1 MRYYLEHKSG
11 IDSFV
16 HENDKVTQQRMV
28 KDRKDIRAILRT
40 PIERYYELGMISA
53 RAFNICKAAD
63 IGTVGDLIQWHYE
76 DGLRK
81 LRNCGPYTIKEF
93 ESVIGLVNYKH
104 AVQLLEKL
112 DRYEDLPVSIKS
124 IIVAHYKRT
133 LLDFSLDCI
142 RSFYDTFGD
151 CKAFYSFFFCGLNEL
166 DVRFNNLG
174 GLELKHYCYQ
184 LLSEIHS
191 SLRKAE
197 LDDTYTY
204 ELVVMARAVLWFCD
218 DGFAAELEAKD
229 PDLRVRRKALLE
241 DFSERAD
248 QLINAAASVR
258 RYLIPSYSRAVAMMQ
273 LSEGEVRNKLLEIRA
288 WGPTYRTIF
297 LFLAELK
304 ETLYWYESIG
314 GDELGN
320 TVVANKYLYLTEEQV
335 GFVADFYRQYGYYPM
350 FFLLRER
357 LATTKERVERIF
369 AMATGLCDG
378 CPKNLAE
385 IGKEMECSR
394 ERVRQLMVLAPKD
407 LFKDW
412 GWMHYQF
419 GNTLVVSEV
428 DDLYLNVVDREKVNV
443 PFESFALVCTE
454 GFPMKTVKVNDLRF
468 LVNNRL
474 NVSVINKV
482 CGEVGRQSRRIRAEI
497 GFVRLDD
504 LLSDVPDDKKGVYME
519 ALPVIIAKAFGLPVD
534 ETGNVVLPPNGVDVV
549 YELTEILRGKGRPM
563 SLKELYAEL
572 IKRCPEV
579 EHKGFEHVRGKVLR
593 SEAIVP
599 IGKSSRYTLAEWDNV
614 YRGSIRDLVVDILK
628 KSKAPM
634 HINEIMEKVLPAFPY
649 TNKGS
654 VTSSLGSDKER
665 FVLCGNGY
673 YGLRGRKYS
682 WQWRR
687 ENGGCCEI
695 F

>member
-1 MRYYLEHKSG
+1 MELSG
-11 IDSFV
+11 FE
-16 HENDKVTQQRMV
+16 HENDKGTRKRMI

-40 PIERYYELGMISA
+40 PIERYFELGMISA

-93 ESVIGLVNYKH
+93 EGVIRLVNYKH
-104 AVQLLEKL
+104 AIQLLEKL
-112 DRYEDLPVSIKS
+112 DRYEDLPKS
-124 IIVAHYKRT
+124 LKDIIVDNYKRP
-133 LLDFSLDCI
+133 LLSFSLDCI

-151 CKAFYSFFFCGLNEL
+151 CKAFYSFFFRGLNEL
-166 DVRFNNLG
+166 DVRFNNLA

-204 ELVVMARAVLWFCD
+204 ELAVMARTVLWFCD
-218 DGFAAELEAKD
+218 DDFAAELEAKD

-248 QLINAAASVR
+248 QLVNAAASVR
-258 RYLIPSYSRAVAMMQ
+258 RHLIPNYSRAVAMMQ
-273 LSEGEVRNKLLEIRA
+273 LSEGEVRNKLLEIRS

-320 TVVANKYLYLTEEQV
+320 TVVANKYHYLMEEQV

-394 ERVRQLMVLAPKD
+394 ERIRQLMVAAPKD
-407 LFKDW
+407 LFKDK
-412 GWMHYQF
+412 GWTHYQL

-428 DDLYLNVVDREKVNV
+428 DDLFLDVVDREKVDI

-482 CGEVGRQSRRIRAEI
+482 CSEVGRQSRRIRAEI
-497 GFVRLDD
+497 GFIRLDD

-519 ALPVIIAKAFGLPVD
+519 ALPVIIAKAYGLLVD

-563 SLKELYAEL
+563 SMKELYAEL

-614 YRGSIRDLVVDILK
+614 YRGSIRELVVDILK

-673 YGLRGRKYS
+673 YGLRGRKYRGES
-682 WQWRR
+682 VP
-687 ENGGCCEI
+687 EKKY
-695 F
+695 

>member
-1 MRYYLEHKSG
+1 
-11 IDSFV
+11 
-16 HENDKVTQQRMV
+16 
-28 KDRKDIRAILRT
+28 
-40 PIERYYELGMISA
+40 
-53 RAFNICKAAD
+53 
-63 IGTVGDLIQWHYE
+63 
-76 DGLRK
+76 
-81 LRNCGPYTIKEF
+81 
-93 ESVIGLVNYKH
+93 
-104 AVQLLEKL
+104 
-112 DRYEDLPVSIKS
+112 
-124 IIVAHYKRT
+124 
-133 LLDFSLDCI
+133 
-142 RSFYDTFGD
+142 
-151 CKAFYSFFFCGLNEL
+151 
-166 DVRFNNLG
+166 
-174 GLELKHYCYQ
+174 
-184 LLSEIHS
+184 
-191 SLRKAE
+191 
-197 LDDTYTY
+197 
-204 ELVVMARAVLWFCD
+204 
-218 DGFAAELEAKD
+218 
-229 PDLRVRRKALLE
+229 
-241 DFSERAD
+241 
-248 QLINAAASVR
+248 
-258 RYLIPSYSRAVAMMQ
+258 MMQ
-273 LSEGEVRNKLLEIRA
+273 LSEGEVRNKLLEIRS
-288 WGPTYRTIF
+288 WGPTYQTIF

-304 ETLYWYESIG
+304 ETLYWYESID

-320 TVVANKYLYLTEEQV
+320 TVVANKYRYLTEEQV
-335 GFVADFYRQYGYYPM
+335 GFVAGFYRQYGYYPM

-407 LFKDW
+407 LFKDR
-412 GWMHYQF
+412 GWMHYQL

-428 DDLYLNVVDREKVNV
+428 DDLFLNVVDREKVDV

-454 GFPMKTVKVNDLRF
+454 GFPMKMAKVNDLRF

-482 CGEVGRQSRRIRAEI
+482 SSEVGRQSRRIRAEI
-497 GFVRLDD
+497 GFIRLDD

-563 SLKELYAEL
+563 SMKELYAEL

-614 YRGSIRDLVVDILK
+614 YRGSIRDLVADILK

-673 YGLRGRKYS
+673 YGLRGRKY
-682 WQWRR
+682 R
-687 ENGGCCEI
+687 GEI
-695 F
+695 VPEKK

>member
-1 MRYYLEHKSG
+1 M
-11 IDSFV
+11 

>member
-1 MRYYLEHKSG
+1 MIGHGKEKSR
-11 IDSFV
+11 SFV
-16 HENDKVTQQRMV
+16 GSKGAGFRMI

-93 ESVIGLVNYKH
+93 ERAIGLVNYKH

-112 DRYEDLPVSIKS
+112 DRYEDLPKLLKD
-124 IIVAHYKRT
+124 IVVDKYKRP
-133 LLDFSLDCI
+133 LLSFSLDCI
-142 RSFYDTFGD
+142 RRFYDTFGD
-151 CKAFYSFFFCGLNEL
+151 CKAFYSFFFRGLNEL
-166 DVRFNNLG
+166 DVRFNNLD

-204 ELVVMARAVLWFCD
+204 ELAVMARTVLWFCD
-218 DGFAAELEAKD
+218 DDFAAELEAKD

-248 QLINAAASVR
+248 QLVNAAASVR
-258 RYLIPSYSRAVAMMQ
+258 RHLIPNYSRAVAMMQ
-273 LSEGEVRNKLLEIRA
+273 LSEGEVRNKLLEIRS

-320 TVVANKYLYLTEEQV
+320 TVVANKYRYLTEEQV

-350 FFLLRER
+350 FYLLRER

-407 LFKDW
+407 LFKDK
-412 GWMHYQF
+412 GWMHYQL

-428 DDLYLNVVDREKVNV
+428 DDLFLNVVDCEKVNV

-454 GFPMKTVKVNDLRF
+454 GFPMKTAKVNDLRF

-504 LLSDVPDDKKGVYME
+504 LLNDVPDDKKGVYME

-563 SLKELYAEL
+563 SMKELYAEL
-572 IKRCPEV
+572 IKRCPDV
-579 EHKGFEHVRGKVLR
+579 GHKSFEHVRGKVLR

-673 YGLRGRKYS
+673 YGLRGRKY
-682 WQWRR
+682 R
-687 ENGGCCEI
+687 GEI
-695 F
+695 VPEKK

>member
-1 MRYYLEHKSG
+1 M
-11 IDSFV
+11 
-16 HENDKVTQQRMV
+16 
-28 KDRKDIRAILRT
+28 T
-40 PIERYYELGMISA
+40 PSA
-53 RAFNICKAAD
+53 TAR
-63 IGTVGDLIQWHYE
+63 
-76 DGLRK
+76 R
-81 LRNCGPYTIKEF
+81 
-93 ESVIGLVNYKH
+93 
-104 AVQLLEKL
+104 
-112 DRYEDLPVSIKS
+112 
-124 IIVAHYKRT
+124 
-133 LLDFSLDCI
+133 
-142 RSFYDTFGD
+142 
-151 CKAFYSFFFCGLNEL
+151 FYSFFFRGLNEL
-166 DVRFNNLG
+166 DVRFNNLA

-204 ELVVMARAVLWFCD
+204 ELAVMARTVLWFCD
-218 DGFAAELEAKD
+218 DDFAAELEAKD

-248 QLINAAASVR
+248 QLVNAAASVR
-258 RYLIPSYSRAVAMMQ
+258 RHLIPNYSRAVAMMQ
-273 LSEGEVRNKLLEIRA
+273 LSEGEVRNKLLEIRS

-357 LATTKERVERIF
+357 LATTKERVEQIF
-369 AMATGLCDG
+369 AMATGLCAG

-394 ERVRQLMVLAPKD
+394 ERIRQLMVAAPKD
-407 LFKDW
+407 LFKDK
-412 GWMHYQF
+412 GWTHYQL

-428 DDLYLNVVDREKVNV
+428 DDLFLDVVDREKVDI

-519 ALPVIIAKAFGLPVD
+519 ALPVIIPKAFGLPVD
-534 ETGNVVLPPNGVDVV
+534 ETGNVVLPPNGVDVI

-579 EHKGFEHVRGKVLR
+579 DHKGFEHVRGKVLR

-673 YGLRGRKYS
+673 YGLANKKSRGGAPESKGKR
-682 WQWRR
+682 Q
-687 ENGGCCEI
+687 
-695 F
+695 

>member
-1 MRYYLEHKSG
+1 MELSG
-11 IDSFV
+11 FV
-16 HENDKVTQQRMV
+16 HENDKGTRKRMI

-40 PIERYYELGMISA
+40 PIERYFELGMISA

-93 ESVIGLVNYKH
+93 EGVIRLVNYKH
-104 AVQLLEKL
+104 AIQLLEKL
-112 DRYEDLPVSIKS
+112 DRYEDLPKS
-124 IIVAHYKRT
+124 LKDIIVDNYKRP
-133 LLDFSLDCI
+133 LLSFSLDCI

-151 CKAFYSFFFCGLNEL
+151 CKAFYSFFFRGLNEL
-166 DVRFNNLG
+166 DVRFNNLA

-204 ELVVMARAVLWFCD
+204 ELAVMARTVLWFCD
-218 DGFAAELEAKD
+218 DDFAAELEAKD
-229 PDLRVRRKALLE
+229 PDLRVRREALLE

-248 QLINAAASVR
+248 QLVNAAASVR
-258 RYLIPSYSRAVAMMQ
+258 RHLIPNYSRAVAMMQ
-273 LSEGEVRNKLLEIRA
+273 LSEGEVRNKLLEIRS

-320 TVVANKYLYLTEEQV
+320 TVVANKYRYLTEEQV

-407 LFKDW
+407 LFKDR
-412 GWMHYQF
+412 GWMHYQL

-428 DDLYLNVVDREKVNV
+428 DDLFLNVVDCEKVNV

-454 GFPMKTVKVNDLRF
+454 GFPMKTAKVNDLRF

-519 ALPVIIAKAFGLPVD
+519 ALPVIIPKAFGLPVD
-534 ETGNVVLPPNGVDVV
+534 ETGNVVLPPNGVDVI

-563 SLKELYAEL
+563 SMKELYAEL
-572 IKRCPEV
+572 IKRCPDV
-579 EHKGFEHVRGKVLR
+579 GHKSFEHVRGKVLR

-665 FVLCGNGY
+665 FILCGNGY
-673 YGLRGRKYS
+673 YGLRGRKYRGES
-682 WQWRR
+682 VP
-687 ENGGCCEI
+687 EKK
-695 F
+695 

>member
-1 MRYYLEHKSG
+1 M
-11 IDSFV
+11 
-16 HENDKVTQQRMV
+16 HENDKGTRQRMI

-40 PIERYYELGMISA
+40 PIERYYELGMISS
-53 RAFNICKAAD
+53 RAFNICKAVD

-81 LRNCGPYTIKEF
+81 LRNCGQYTIKEF
-93 ESVIGLVNYKH
+93 EGIIGMVNYKH
-104 AVQLLEKL
+104 AVQLLKKL
-112 DRYEDLPVSIKS
+112 DGYEDLPKS
-124 IIVAHYKRT
+124 LKDIIVDNYKRP
-133 LLDFSLDCI
+133 LLSFTLDCI
-142 RSFYDTFGD
+142 RSFYDAFGD
-151 CKAFYSFFFCGLNEL
+151 CRAFYSFFFRGLDDL
-166 DVRFNNLG
+166 DVRFNNIG
-174 GLELKHYCYQ
+174 NRELKHYCYQ

-191 SLRKAE
+191 SFRKAE

-304 ETLYWYESIG
+304 ETLYWYESID

-320 TVVANKYLYLTEEQV
+320 TVVANKYRYLTEEQV
-335 GFVADFYRQYGYYPM
+335 GFVAGFYKQYGYYPM

-385 IGKEMECSR
+385 IGKEIECSR

-407 LFKDW
+407 LFKDR
-412 GWMHYQF
+412 GWTHYQLN
-419 GNTLVVSEV
+419 NTLVVSEI
-428 DDLYLNVVDREKVNV
+428 DDLYLNVVENEKVNIS
-443 PFESFALVCTE
+443 FETFALVCTE
-454 GFPMKTVKVNDLRF
+454 GFPMKTAKENDLRF

-482 CGEVGRQSRRIRAEI
+482 CGEVSRQSRQIRPETGSI
-497 GFVRLDD
+497 CLDD
-504 LLSDVPDDKKGVYME
+504 LLKEVPDDKKGIYKE
-519 ALPVIIAKAFGLPVD
+519 ALPVIITKAFGLPVD
-534 ETGNVVLPPNGVDVV
+534 EKGNIVLPPNGVDVV
-549 YELTEILRGKGRPM
+549 YELSEILREKGRPM
-563 SLKELYAEL
+563 SMKELYAEL

-579 EHKGFEHVRGKVLR
+579 RHKSFEHVRGKVLR

-599 IGKSSRYTLAEWDNV
+599 IGKSSRYTLAEWDHV

-628 KSKAPM
+628 KSRTPM

-673 YGLRGRKYS
+673 YGLREGKYRGEVVPEKK
-682 WQWRR
+682 Q
-687 ENGGCCEI
+687 
-695 F
+695 

>member
-1 MRYYLEHKSG
+1 M
-11 IDSFV
+11 
-16 HENDKVTQQRMV
+16 HENDKVIQQRMV
-28 KDRKDIRAILRT
+28 KDKKDIRAILRT

-93 ESVIGLVNYKH
+93 EGVIRLVNYKH
-104 AVQLLEKL
+104 AIQLLEKL
-112 DRYEDLPVSIKS
+112 DRYEDLPKS
-124 IIVAHYKRT
+124 LKDIIVAQYKRT

-142 RSFYDTFGD
+142 RRFYDTFGD
-151 CKAFYSFFFCGLNEL
+151 CKAFYSFFFRGLNEL

-204 ELVVMARAVLWFCD
+204 ELAVMARAVLWFCD
-218 DGFAAELEAKD
+218 DDFAAELEAKD

-258 RYLIPSYSRAVAMMQ
+258 RYLIPSYSRAVSMMQ

-304 ETLYWYESIG
+304 ETLYWYESID

-320 TVVANKYLYLTEEQV
+320 TVVANKYRYLTEEQV
-335 GFVADFYRQYGYYPM
+335 GFVAGFYKQYGYYPM

-407 LFKDW
+407 LFKDK
-412 GWMHYQF
+412 GWTHYQL

-428 DDLYLNVVDREKVNV
+428 DDLFLDVVDREKVDI

-482 CGEVGRQSRRIRAEI
+482 CSEVGRQSRRIRAEI
-497 GFVRLDD
+497 GFIRLDD

-519 ALPVIIAKAFGLPVD
+519 ALPVIIAKAYGLLVD

-572 IKRCPEV
+572 IKRCPDV
-579 EHKGFEHVRGKVLR
+579 GHKSFEHVRGKVLR

-673 YGLRGRKYS
+673 YGLANKKSRGGAPESKGKR
-682 WQWRR
+682 Q
-687 ENGGCCEI
+687 
-695 F
+695 

>member
-1 MRYYLEHKSG
+1 M
-11 IDSFV
+11 
-16 HENDKVTQQRMV
+16 HENDKVIQQRMV
-28 KDRKDIRAILRT
+28 KDKKDIRAILRT
-40 PIERYYELGMISA
+40 PIERYYELGMISP

-93 ESVIGLVNYKH
+93 EGVIRLVNYKH
-104 AVQLLEKL
+104 AIQLLEKL
-112 DRYEDLPVSIKS
+112 DRYEDLPKS
-124 IIVAHYKRT
+124 LKDIIVDNYKRP
-133 LLDFSLDCI
+133 LLSFSLDCI

-151 CKAFYSFFFCGLNEL
+151 CKAFYSFFFRGLNEL
-166 DVRFNNLG
+166 DVRFNNLA

-204 ELVVMARAVLWFCD
+204 ELAVMARTVLWFCD
-218 DGFAAELEAKD
+218 DDFAAELEAKD

-248 QLINAAASVR
+248 QLVNAAASVR
-258 RYLIPSYSRAVAMMQ
+258 RHLIPNYSRAVAMMQ
-273 LSEGEVRNKLLEIRA
+273 LSEGEVRNKLLEIRS

-320 TVVANKYLYLTEEQV
+320 TVVANKYRYLTEEQV

-407 LFKDW
+407 LFKDK
-412 GWMHYQF
+412 GWTHYQLD
-419 GNTLVVSEV
+419 NTLVVSEV
-428 DDLYLNVVDREKVNV
+428 DDLFLNVVDREKVNV

-474 NVSVINKV
+474 NVSVVNKV
-482 CGEVGRQSRRIRAEI
+482 CSEVGRQSRRIRAEI
-497 GFVRLDD
+497 GFIRLDD

-519 ALPVIIAKAFGLPVD
+519 ALPVIIAKAYGLLVD

-579 EHKGFEHVRGKVLR
+579 EHKGYEHVRGKVLR

-673 YGLRGRKYS
+673 YGLANKKSRGGAPESKGKR
-682 WQWRR
+682 Q
-687 ENGGCCEI
+687 
-695 F
+695 

>member
-1 MRYYLEHKSG
+1 M
-11 IDSFV
+11 DSFV
-16 HENDKVTQQRMV
+16 HENDKVIQQRMFMD
-28 KDRKDIRAILRT
+28 KKDIRAILRT

-93 ESVIGLVNYKH
+93 EGVIGLVNYKH

-112 DRYEDLPVSIKS
+112 DRYEDLPESIKS

-142 RSFYDTFGD
+142 RRFYDTFSD
-151 CKAFYSFFFCGLNEL
+151 CKSFYSFFFCDLKDL

-174 GLELKHYCYQ
+174 SWEMKHYCYQ

-191 SLRKAE
+191 SLRE
-197 LDDTYTY
+197 EQLDDTYTY
-204 ELVVMARAVLWFCD
+204 ELIVIARAILWFCD
-218 DGFAAELEAKD
+218 DVFAAELEAKD
-229 PDLRVRRKALLE
+229 WDLKVRRKGLMD
-241 DFSERAD
+241 DFRERAD
-248 QLINAAASVR
+248 RLVNAAANVR
-258 RYLIPSYSRAVAMMQ
+258 RYLIPGYSRAASMMQ
-273 LSEGEVRNKLLEIRA
+273 LSECEVRNKLLEIRA

-320 TVVANKYLYLTEEQV
+320 TVVANKYHYLMEEQV

-407 LFKDW
+407 LFKDK
-412 GWMHYQF
+412 GWMHYQL

-428 DDLYLNVVDREKVNV
+428 DDLFLNVVDREKVNV

-454 GFPMKTVKVNDLRF
+454 GFPMKTAKVNDLRF

-497 GFVRLDD
+497 GFIRLDD

-519 ALPVIIAKAFGLPVD
+519 ALPVIIAKAYGLLVD

-572 IKRCPEV
+572 IKRCPDV
-579 EHKGFEHVRGKVLR
+579 GHKSFEHVRGKVLR

-665 FVLCGNGY
+665 FILCGNGY
-673 YGLRGRKYS
+673 YGLANKKSRGGAPESKGKR
-682 WQWRR
+682 Q
-687 ENGGCCEI
+687 
-695 F
+695 

>member
-1 MRYYLEHKSG
+1 MGSKG
-11 IDSFV
+11 AGF
-16 HENDKVTQQRMV
+16 RMI

-93 ESVIGLVNYKH
+93 ERAIGLVNYKH

-112 DRYEDLPVSIKS
+112 DRYEDLPKLLKD
-124 IIVAHYKRT
+124 IVVDKYKRP
-133 LLDFSLDCI
+133 LLSFSLDCI
-142 RSFYDTFGD
+142 RRFYDTFGD
-151 CKAFYSFFFCGLNEL
+151 CKAFYSFFFRGLNEL
-166 DVRFNNLG
+166 DVRFNNLA

-204 ELVVMARAVLWFCD
+204 ELAVMARTVLWFCD
-218 DGFAAELEAKD
+218 DDFAAELEAKD

-248 QLINAAASVR
+248 QLVNAAASVR
-258 RYLIPSYSRAVAMMQ
+258 RHLIPNYSRAVAMMQ
-273 LSEGEVRNKLLEIRA
+273 LSEGEVRNKLLEIRS

-320 TVVANKYLYLTEEQV
+320 TVVANKYRYLTEEQV

-350 FFLLRER
+350 FYLLRER

-407 LFKDW
+407 LFKDK
-412 GWMHYQF
+412 GWMRYQL

-428 DDLYLNVVDREKVNV
+428 DDLFLNVVDCEKVNV

-454 GFPMKTVKVNDLRF
+454 GFPMKTAKVNDLRF

-504 LLSDVPDDKKGVYME
+504 LLNDVPDDKKGVYME

-563 SLKELYAEL
+563 SMKELYAEL
-572 IKRCPEV
+572 IKRCPDV
-579 EHKGFEHVRGKVLR
+579 GHKSFEHVRGKVLR

-673 YGLRGRKYS
+673 YGLRGRKYRGES
-682 WQWRR
+682 VP
-687 ENGGCCEI
+687 EKK
-695 F
+695 

>member
-1 MRYYLEHKSG
+1 M
-11 IDSFV
+11 

-142 RSFYDTFGD
+142 RRFYDTFSD
-151 CKAFYSFFFCGLNEL
+151 CKSFYSFFFCDLKDL

-174 GLELKHYCYQ
+174 SWEMKHYCYQ

-191 SLRKAE
+191 SLRE
-197 LDDTYTY
+197 EQLDDTYTY
-204 ELVVMARAVLWFCD
+204 ELIVIARAILWFCD
-218 DGFAAELEAKD
+218 DVFAAELEAKD
-229 PDLRVRRKALLE
+229 WDLKVRRKGLMD
-241 DFSERAD
+241 DFRERAD
-248 QLINAAASVR
+248 RLVNAAANVR
-258 RYLIPSYSRAVAMMQ
+258 RYLIPGYSRAASMMQ

-407 LFKDW
+407 LFKDK
-412 GWMHYQF
+412 GWMHYQL

-428 DDLYLNVVDREKVNV
+428 DDLFLNVVDREKVNV

-454 GFPMKTVKVNDLRF
+454 GFPMKTAKVNDLRF

-482 CGEVGRQSRRIRAEI
+482 CSEVGRQSRRIRAEI
-497 GFVRLDD
+497 GFIRLDD

-519 ALPVIIAKAFGLPVD
+519 ALPVIIAKAYGLLVD

-572 IKRCPEV
+572 IKRCPDV
-579 EHKGFEHVRGKVLR
+579 GHKSFEHVRGKVLR

-614 YRGSIRDLVVDILK
+614 YRGSIRELVVDILK

-673 YGLRGRKYS
+673 YGLANKKSRGGAPESKGKR
-682 WQWRR
+682 Q
-687 ENGGCCEI
+687 
-695 F
+695 

>member
-1 MRYYLEHKSG
+1 MELSG
-11 IDSFV
+11 FV
-16 HENDKVTQQRMV
+16 HENDKGTRKRMI

-93 ESVIGLVNYKH
+93 EGVIRLVNYKH
-104 AVQLLEKL
+104 AIQLLEKL
-112 DRYEDLPVSIKS
+112 DRYEDLPKS
-124 IIVAHYKRT
+124 LKDIIVDNYKRP
-133 LLDFSLDCI
+133 LLSFSLDCI

-151 CKAFYSFFFCGLNEL
+151 CKAFYSFFFRGLNEL
-166 DVRFNNLG
+166 DVRFNNLA

-204 ELVVMARAVLWFCD
+204 ELAVMARTVLWFCD
-218 DGFAAELEAKD
+218 DDFAAELEAKD
-229 PDLRVRRKALLE
+229 PDLRVRREALLE

-248 QLINAAASVR
+248 QLVNAAASVR
-258 RYLIPSYSRAVAMMQ
+258 RHLIPNYSRAVAMMQ
-273 LSEGEVRNKLLEIRA
+273 LSEGEVRNKLLEIRS

-320 TVVANKYLYLTEEQV
+320 MVVANKYRYLTEEQV

-407 LFKDW
+407 LFKDR
-412 GWMHYQF
+412 GWMHYQL

-428 DDLYLNVVDREKVNV
+428 DDLFLNVVDCEKINV

-454 GFPMKTVKVNDLRF
+454 GFPMKTAKVNDLRF

-519 ALPVIIAKAFGLPVD
+519 ALPVIIPKAFGLPVD
-534 ETGNVVLPPNGVDVV
+534 ETGNVVLPPNGVDVI

-572 IKRCPEV
+572 IKRCPDV

-673 YGLRGRKYS
+673 YGLANKKSRGGAPESKGKR
-682 WQWRR
+682 Q
-687 ENGGCCEI
+687 
-695 F
+695 

>member
-1 MRYYLEHKSG
+1 M
-11 IDSFV
+11 

-93 ESVIGLVNYKH
+93 EGVIGLVNYKH
-104 AVQLLEKL
+104 AVQLIKKL
-112 DRYEDLPVSIKS
+112 DRYEDLPKS
-124 IIVAHYKRT
+124 LKDIIVAQYKRT

-142 RSFYDTFGD
+142 RRFYDTFSD
-151 CKAFYSFFFCGLNEL
+151 CKSFYSFFFCDLKDL

-174 GLELKHYCYQ
+174 SCEMKHYCYQ

-191 SLRKAE
+191 SLRKE
-197 LDDTYTY
+197 QLDDTYTY
-204 ELVVMARAVLWFCD
+204 ELIVIARAILWFCD
-218 DGFAAELEAKD
+218 DVFAAELEAKD
-229 PDLRVRRKALLE
+229 WDLKVRRKGLMD
-241 DFSERAD
+241 DFRERAD
-248 QLINAAASVR
+248 RLVNAAANVR
-258 RYLIPSYSRAVAMMQ
+258 RYLIPGYSRAASMMQ
-273 LSEGEVRNKLLEIRA
+273 LSEGEVRSKLLEIRS

-304 ETLYWYESIG
+304 ETLFWYESIDG
-314 GDELGN
+314 KELST
-320 TVVANKYLYLTEEQV
+320 TVVANKYRFLTLEQV
-335 GFVADFYRQYGYYPM
+335 DFVAGFYKQYGYYPM

-357 LATTKERVERIF
+357 LATTKERVEQIF
-369 AMATGLCDG
+369 AMATGICDG
-378 CPKNLAE
+378 HPMNYAE
-385 IGKEMECSR
+385 IGKEIECTR
-394 ERVRQLMVLAPKD
+394 ERVRQLMVQAPKE
-407 LFKDW
+407 LFKDK
-412 GWMHYQF
+412 GWARYQLH
-419 GNTLVVSEV
+419 GTSVVSEI
-428 DDLYLNVVDREKVNV
+428 DDLYLDVVENEKVSIS
-443 PFESFALVCTE
+443 FETFSMVYTE
-454 GFPMKTVKVNDLRF
+454 AFPMKLVKVNDLRF
-468 LVNNRL
+468 LINNRL
-474 NVSVINKV
+474 NVHVINKV
-482 CGEVGRQSRRIRAEI
+482 SSEISKQNRR
-497 GFVRLDD
+497 VRSDISTIKLDG
-504 LLSDVPDDKKGVYME
+504 LLKEVPDHKKGIYKK
-519 ALPVIIAKAFGLPVD
+519 ALPVIIAKAYGLVVD
-534 ETGNVVLPPNGVDVV
+534 EAGNIVLPPNGVDVI

-563 SLKELYAEL
+563 SMKELYAEL
-572 IKRCPEV
+572 IKRCPDV

-673 YGLRGRKYS
+673 YGLANKKSRGGAPESKGKR
-682 WQWRR
+682 Q
-687 ENGGCCEI
+687 
-695 F
+695 

>member
-1 MRYYLEHKSG
+1 M
-11 IDSFV
+11 

-142 RSFYDTFGD
+142 RRFYDTFSD
-151 CKAFYSFFFCGLNEL
+151 CKSFYSFFFCDLKDL

-174 GLELKHYCYQ
+174 SWEMKHYCYQ

-191 SLRKAE
+191 SLRE
-197 LDDTYTY
+197 EQLDDTYTY
-204 ELVVMARAVLWFCD
+204 ELIVIARAILWFCD
-218 DGFAAELEAKD
+218 DVFAAELEAKD
-229 PDLRVRRKALLE
+229 WDLKVRRKGLMD
-241 DFSERAD
+241 DFRERAD
-248 QLINAAASVR
+248 RLVNAAANVR
-258 RYLIPSYSRAVAMMQ
+258 RYLIPGYSRAASMMQ

-407 LFKDW
+407 LFKDK
-412 GWMHYQF
+412 GWMHYQL

-428 DDLYLNVVDREKVNV
+428 DDLFLNVVDREKVNV

-454 GFPMKTVKVNDLRF
+454 GFPMKTAKVNDLRF

-482 CGEVGRQSRRIRAEI
+482 CSEVGRQSRRIRAEI
-497 GFVRLDD
+497 GFIRLDD

-519 ALPVIIAKAFGLPVD
+519 ALPVIIAKAYGLLVD

-572 IKRCPEV
+572 IKRCPDV
-579 EHKGFEHVRGKVLR
+579 GHKSFEHVRGKVLR

-614 YRGSIRDLVVDILK
+614 YRGSIRELVVDILK

-673 YGLRGRKYS
+673 YGLRGRKY
-682 WQWRR
+682 
-687 ENGGCCEI
+687 G
-695 F
+695 